1 MTGRR
6 SFSVSVFLRGGADG
20 LHLFVPHGDD
30 TYYRARPGIGLKK
43 SELAD
48 LDGFFG
54 LNPDATR
61 SAAFGPH
68 SNDGTLTFGS
78 VSAV

>member
-1 MTGRR
+1 M
-6 SFSVSVFLRGGADG
+6 SESKVSYGLHYHCKRG
-20 LHLFVPHGDD
+20 LHLIVPHGDD
-30 TYYRARPGIGLKK
+30 AHYRARPGIGLKK

-54 LNPDATR
+54 LNPGSTR
-61 SAAFGPH
+61 FAAFGPH
-68 SNDGTLTFGS
+68 SNEGTLTFGS